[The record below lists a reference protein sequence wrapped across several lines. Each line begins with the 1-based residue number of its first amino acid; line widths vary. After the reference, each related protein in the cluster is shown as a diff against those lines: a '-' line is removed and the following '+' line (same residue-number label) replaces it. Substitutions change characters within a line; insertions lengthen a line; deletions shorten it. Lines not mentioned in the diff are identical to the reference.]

1 MCTTHATFTYFR
13 EVHLQTWNV
22 CMQTTQ
28 LWTQTLYAMYIEITW
43 MCKPLCIQSM
53 YSSFIIDFR
62 QSELFYWLNKNF
74 LWEHLENICTKNQ
87 GYLVTWHTDAP
98 YGEER
103 PTQYTYFTINN
114 AYWTENDSVFLIWFF
129 YLRNC

>member
-1 MCTTHATFTYFR
+1 MCTTFTYFR

-74 LWEHLENICTKNQ
+74 LWEHLKNICTKNQ
-87 GYLVTWHTDAP
+87 GYLVTWHIYIQRRP
-98 YGEER
+98 LKFCCSLWER
-103 PTQYTYFTINN
+103 EANTIHILHHKQCILNRK
-114 AYWTENDSVFLIWFF
+114 WFSF
-129 YLRNC
+129 ST